1 MKHDIKPKKGRDT
14 KTDLLMK
21 SSRETLMNLP
31 EHLIGKDILPN
42 HILKKTGEAFVDD
55 EITDNDQEDDELE
68 LVQFKRYNL
77 PAEIQITSG
86 TGNRR
91 GKELDPGPGSEEES
105 ERWSD
110 DQMTARHLAF
120 APKEWIAT
128 IKINQKNKHIV
139 LKYLLVVSQ
148 VLTNK

>member
-42 HILKKTGEAFVDD
+42 HILKRTGEAFVDD
-55 EITDNDQEDDELE
+55 KIDDNEQEDDELE

-86 TGNRR
+86 TGGRR
-91 GKELDPGPGSEEES
+91 GKELEPGSESEEES
-105 ERWSD
+105 E
-110 DQMTARHLAF
+110 
-120 APKEWIAT
+120 E
-128 IKINQKNKHIV
+128 
-139 LKYLLVVSQ
+139 
-148 VLTNK
+148 

>member
-42 HILKKTGEAFVDD
+42 HILKRTGEAFVDD
-55 EITDNDQEDDELE
+55 KIDDNEQEDDELE

-91 GKELDPGPGSEEES
+91 GKELESGSESEKEES
-105 ERWSD
+105 E
-110 DQMTARHLAF
+110 
-120 APKEWIAT
+120 K
-128 IKINQKNKHIV
+128 
-139 LKYLLVVSQ
+139 
-148 VLTNK
+148 

>member
-1 MKHDIKPKKGRDT
+1 
-14 KTDLLMK
+14 
-21 SSRETLMNLP
+21 MNLP

-42 HILKKTGEAFVDD
+42 HILKKTREAFVDD

-91 GKELDPGPGSEEES
+91 AKELEPGPGSQEES
-105 ERWSD
+105 ER
-110 DQMTARHLAF
+110 
-120 APKEWIAT
+120 
-128 IKINQKNKHIV
+128 
-139 LKYLLVVSQ
+139 
-148 VLTNK
+148 

>member
-1 MKHDIKPKKGRDT
+1 
-14 KTDLLMK
+14 
-21 SSRETLMNLP
+21 MNLP

-55 EITDNDQEDDELE
+55 KVADNEQEDDELE

-91 GKELDPGPGSEEES
+91 GKELESSSEKES
-105 ERWSD
+105 EGWGD
-110 DQMTARHLAF
+110 DQMTAWHLA
-120 APKEWIAT
+120 PDIQCVMT
-128 IKINQKNKHIV
+128 SV
-139 LKYLLVVSQ
+139 
-148 VLTNK
+148 

>member
-1 MKHDIKPKKGRDT
+1 
-14 KTDLLMK
+14 
-21 SSRETLMNLP
+21 MNLP

-42 HILKKTGEAFVDD
+42 HILKKTGEAFVED

-91 GKELDPGPGSEEES
+91 GKELEPGPGAEEES
-105 ERWSD
+105 E
-110 DQMTARHLAF
+110 
-120 APKEWIAT
+120 K
-128 IKINQKNKHIV
+128 
-139 LKYLLVVSQ
+139 
-148 VLTNK
+148 

>member
-55 EITDNDQEDDELE
+55 EITDIDQEDDELE

-91 GKELDPGPGSEEES
+91 SKELEPGPGSQEES
-105 ERWSD
+105 ER
-110 DQMTARHLAF
+110 
-120 APKEWIAT
+120 
-128 IKINQKNKHIV
+128 
-139 LKYLLVVSQ
+139 
-148 VLTNK
+148 